1 MGNLPFKPLYRE
13 DKPAVHDAGQAGTG
27 GPAGSKPGRFRLM
40 AGLGMLFLGFLLF
53 SLQSLTTS
61 AEAEPHRFFYILWVD
76 DVPEESTGE
85 NAPVPEPTD
94 TRAHYYGTPSE
105 DFSARFERFASSL
118 SKPAGTKTL
127 RVELMLREARYVVH
141 PGTEPGPEDGDI
153 FGGAQYI
160 VMKLHPDDA
169 PALLGRLPGFTGD
182 LSAGYYLGPYPYNQ
196 GGGPWELVLPEDR
209 EPISGELPGD
219 ASALQGFI
227 LTSSAEIAPNALLLV
242 DDIGLSVSG
251 FSEAISGLVPP
262 GEGFGEMLKETR
274 IYPALRNTDMR
285 HGVIIFAAAIAGEL
299 LFILG
304 GFLLFYHLFAALGGK
319 PDAKGKLIGNLL
331 RGACRL
337 VTANQRLYW
346 VVTGLTLF
354 FWVSGMVYAYAD
366 PGGQM
371 SLIQWFRGQFA
382 GGGWPLG
389 TAGWAYASGNLL
401 LAAGITFLINFGQG
415 TFLVL
420 TLPSLLPIA
429 GGFIVNALRNEML
442 GIGLAPTTLIF
453 GQSKLLHLPTILLE
467 LQGYLLAAYLSVILL
482 LGLIKPARFGFN
494 SRGEAYKNLAIDQF
508 RILPLIAV
516 ILLVAALY
524 EAIELLILA
533 RL

>member
-1 MGNLPFKPLYRE
+1 MQDLSFKPLYKE
-13 DKPAVHDAGQAGTG
+13 DKPAVRDAGQAGTG
-27 GPAGSKPGRFRLM
+27 GPAEPRPGRFRLM
-40 AGLGMLFLGFLLF
+40 AGMGLLFLGFLLF
-53 SLQSLTTS
+53 SMQSLTMS
-61 AEAEPHRFFYILWVD
+61 EEAAPHRFLYILWVD
-76 DVPEESTGE
+76 DVPEEAIGE
-85 NAPVPEPTD
+85 DAAVPDPEV
-94 TRAHYYGTPSE
+94 TRAQYYGTSSE
-105 DFSARFERFASSL
+105 DFSARFEHFASAL
-118 SKPAGTKTL
+118 NKPAGTKTL
-127 RVELMLREARYVVH
+127 RVELMLREARYIVR
-141 PGTEPGPEDGDI
+141 PGMEPGPEDGDI

-160 VMKLHPDDA
+160 VMKLSPDDVS
-169 PALLGRLPGFTGD
+169 ALLGRLPSFSGD
-182 LSAGYYLGPYPYNQ
+182 LSSGYYLGPYPYNQ
-196 GGGPWELVLPEDR
+196 GGGPWELVLPEGR
-209 EPISGELPGD
+209 EPIMGELPGD

-227 LTSSAEIAPNALLLV
+227 LTSSPEVTPNALLIV
-242 DDIGLSVSG
+242 DESGLSVTG
-251 FSEAISGLVPP
+251 FSETVSGLAPP
-262 GEGFGEMLKETR
+262 GEGFREMLKETR

-285 HGVIIFAAAIAGEL
+285 HGALIFIAAITGEL

-304 GFLLFYHLFAALGGK
+304 GFLLFYHLFASLGGK
-319 PDAKGKLIGNLL
+319 PDAKGRFIGNML
-331 RGACRL
+331 RRACRL
-337 VTANQRLYW
+337 VTANTRLYW

-354 FWVSGMVYAYAD
+354 FWVSGMAYAYAD

-429 GGFIVNALRNEML
+429 GGFIINAFRNEML
-442 GIGLAPTTLIF
+442 GIGLSPTTLIF

-467 LQGYLLAAYLSVILL
+467 LQAYLLAAYLSVLL
-482 LGLIKPARFGFN
+482 LVGLIKPARFGYE